1 MASEGAEEQSEQR
14 RPTMFQM
21 RHAAMK
27 QLKAELAAHYSA
39 PFHCW
44 HAAGYHTAAMAP
56 VVELNG
62 LHGLSTGQTS
72 GRPQKTGGQK
82 SCRSW
87 SSCHMMAACLKLHPQ
102 WGYLPSCHHMTD
114 TVGSDCTGSVG

>member
-1 MASEGAEEQSEQR
+1 MQQLGPNHVLIGLHSCLDSVNTNMLVTDNKNCIRAFKHA
-14 RPTMFQM
+14 FM
-21 RHAAMK
+21 RVNI
-27 QLKAELAAHYSA
+27 
-39 PFHCW
+39 
-44 HAAGYHTAAMAP
+44 P